1 MSTEQDPKPK
11 KSFLPKRVKKA
22 KTTAAT
28 GPKIKPRDKPHY
40 VNNTEFSAAVV
51 AWVALANEA
60 TDKGE
65 IPPVVPAY
73 VATCFVKLSEGLS
86 HKSNFVRYTYR
97 EDMVGDG
104 IENCLRAIRNYN
116 IEAATR
122 SGKPNA
128 FGYFTQIIWFAFL
141 RRIKKEKDQQ
151 EIKMK
156 AIASVGLHDVV
167 SDGGIPSNGF
177 VATSAFVDQ
186 LKDRIDQTKAID
198 IGVKHTPHPA
208 PRSRR
213 RRKSADSDL
222 SDFIG

>member
-1 MSTEQDPKPK
+1 MTKSTE
-11 KSFLPKRVKKA
+11 
-22 KTTAAT
+22 
-28 GPKIKPRDKPHY
+28 PKIKPKDRPHY
-40 VNNTEFSAAVV
+40 VNNAQFSQAVV
-51 AWVALANEA
+51 EYVAAANANTE
-60 TDKGE
+60 KGE
-65 IPPVVPAY
+65 PAPVVPNY
-73 VATCFVKLSEGLS
+73 VASCFLKIAEGLS

-104 IENCLRAIRNYN
+104 IENCLKAIRNYN

-122 SGKPNA
+122 TGKPNA
-128 FGYFTQIIWFAFL
+128 FAYFTQIVWFAFL

-167 SDGGIPSNGF
+167 SDGGIPANGF

-198 IGVKHTPHPA
+198 IGVKHTPHSA
-208 PRSRR
+208 PRKR
-213 RRKSADSDL
+213 RRKNADSDL
-222 SDFIG
+222 TDFIG